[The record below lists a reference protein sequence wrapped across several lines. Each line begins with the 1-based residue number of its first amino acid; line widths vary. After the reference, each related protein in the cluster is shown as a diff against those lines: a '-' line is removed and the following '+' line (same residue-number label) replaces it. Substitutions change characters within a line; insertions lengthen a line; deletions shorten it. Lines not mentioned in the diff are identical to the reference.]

1 MTYKDIL
8 RSRLAAQRLTGEKPA
23 TPTDLLAEL
32 GAMQSQDYG
41 MSKWAVGLRLE
52 KSTHDQVEQAIDS
65 GGIVRIHVLRPTWH
79 LVRAADVRW
88 MLDLTAPQIKAAMA
102 FRDRQLELDDKIF
115 RRCEKIIEKALVRD
129 KHLPRTALMPLLN
142 KAGILTDENRSSHIL
157 LRAELDGIICSGPR
171 QGKQFTYA
179 LLDERVPSSG
189 KLSPEEAL
197 VELTL
202 RYFNG
207 HGPATLYDFC
217 WWSGLSVAD
226 GKKGIGLL
234 GATIEQVSVGDKQYW
249 FLPGQATSSLSPH
262 KASSLPKLPPALLLP
277 AFDEWIIGYTDRSG
291 LFATEHERKIITT
304 NGIFR
309 PVLLCNGLA
318 AGSWRVGEKKGAVS
332 VAKDWFHPVSQTVQ
346 KAMKAAEKKY
356 INFKAGSAG

>member
-8 RSRLAAQRLTGEKPA
+8 RLRLAAQRLTGEKPA
-23 TPTDLLAEL
+23 TPIDLLAES

-41 MSKWAVGLRLE
+41 MSKWAIGLRLE

-65 GGIVRIHVLRPTWH
+65 GGIIRIHVLRPTWH

-88 MLDLTAPQIKAAMA
+88 LLDLTAPQIKAAMV

-115 RRCEKIIEKALVRD
+115 LRCEKIIEKALARD

-142 KAGILTDENRSSHIL
+142 KAGIITNENRSSHIL
-157 LRAELDGIICSGPR
+157 LRAELDGVICSGPR

-179 LLDERVPSSG
+179 LLDERVPSTS

-197 VELTL
+197 AELTR

-207 HGPATLYDFC
+207 HGPATLHDFC
-217 WWSGLSVAD
+217 WWAGLSVTD

-234 GATIEQVSVGDKQYW
+234 STGIEQVNVGDKQYW
-249 FLPGQATSSLSPH
+249 FLPGPETSSITPH
-262 KASSLPKLPPALLLP
+262 RPSSLRGLPAALLLP
-277 AFDEWIIGYTDRSG
+277 AFDEWIIGYTDRAG
-291 LFATEHERKIITT
+291 LFATEHERKLITT

-318 AGSWRVGEKKGAVS
+318 AGSWRAEEKRGVFSVS
-332 VAKDWFHPVSQTVQ
+332 KEWFHPVSAMVQ
-346 KAMKAAEKKY
+346 KAMKTAEKKY
-356 INFKAGSAG
+356 ISFKVGSTD

>member
-8 RSRLAAQRLTGEKPA
+8 RLRLAAQRLTGEKPA
-23 TPTDLLAEL
+23 TPTELFAEL
-32 GAMQSQDYG
+32 GALQSQDYG

-52 KSTHDQVEQAIDS
+52 KSTHDEVEEAIDS
-65 GGIVRIHVLRPTWH
+65 GEIIRIHVLRPTWH
-79 LVRAADVRW
+79 LVGAADVRW
-88 MLDLTAPQIKAAMA
+88 MLSLTAPRIKAAMA
-102 FRDRQLELDDKIF
+102 FHARQLELDEKIF

-179 LLDERVPSSG
+179 LLDEWVPG
-189 KLSPEEAL
+189 GVELSPDEAL
-197 VELTL
+197 AELTR

-207 HGPATLYDFC
+207 HGPATLYDFI
-217 WWSGLSVAD
+217 WWAGLPVAD

-234 GATIEQVSVGDKQYW
+234 GRAIEQVSVGEKQYW
-249 FLPGQATSSLSPH
+249 FLPGMGTSMRLH
-262 KASSLPKLPPALLLP
+262 KAASLPRLPAALLLP

-291 LFATEHERKIITT
+291 LFATEHERKIVTT

-309 PVLLCNGLA
+309 PVLLCNGVA
-318 AGSWRVGEKKGAVS
+318 AGSWRAVEKKGVLS
-332 VAKDWFHPVSQTVQ
+332 VAMDWFHPVTRTAQ
-346 KAMKAAEKKY
+346 KAMKKAGEKF
-356 INFKAGSAG
+356 ISFKAGPTG

>member
-1 MTYKDIL
+1 MNYKDIL
-8 RSRLAAQRLTGEKPA
+8 RRRLAAQKLAGEKPA
-23 TPTDLLAEL
+23 TPIALLAEL

-52 KSTHDQVEQAIDS
+52 KSTHDEVEQAIDQ
-65 GGIVRIHVLRPTWH
+65 GEILRIHVLRPTWH

-88 MLDLTAPQIKAAMA
+88 MLELTAPQIKAAMA
-102 FRDRQLELDDKIF
+102 FRDRQLELDEKIF
-115 RRCEKIIEKALVRD
+115 RRCEKIIEKALARD
-129 KHLPRTALMPLLN
+129 RHLPRTALLPLLN

-179 LLDERVPSSG
+179 LLDERVPAATR
-189 KLSPEEAL
+189 LSPDEAL
-197 VELTL
+197 AKLTK

-217 WWSGLSVAD
+217 WWAGLSVTD
-226 GKKGIGLL
+226 GRKGIGLL
-234 GATIEQVSVGDKQYW
+234 GTAIEQVSVGDKQYW
-249 FLPGQATSSLSPH
+249 FLPGQDMA
-262 KASSLPKLPPALLLP
+262 PPIPAALLLP

-291 LFATEHERKIITT
+291 LFATEHERNIITT

-309 PVLLCNGLA
+309 PVLLCNGQA
-318 AGSWRVGEKKGAVS
+318 AGSWRVEEKKGTVS

-346 KAMKAAEKKY
+346 KAIRTAEKKY
-356 INFKAGSAG
+356 ISFKAGSTG

>member
-8 RSRLAAQRLTGEKPA
+8 RLRLAAQRLTGEKAA
-23 TPTDLLAEL
+23 TPTDLLAES

-41 MSKWAVGLRLE
+41 MSKWAIGLRL
-52 KSTHDQVEQAIDS
+52 KMSTHDQVEQAIDS
-65 GGIVRIHVLRPTWH
+65 GGIIRIHVLRPTWH

-88 MLDLTAPQIKAAMA
+88 MLDVTAPQIKAAMA
-102 FRDRQLELDDKIF
+102 FRDRQLELDEKIF
-115 RRCEKIIEKALVRD
+115 RRCEKIIEKALARD

-179 LLDERVPSSG
+179 LLDERVPAGG
-189 KLSPEEAL
+189 KLSPDEGLA
-197 VELTL
+197 ELTR

-217 WWSGLSVAD
+217 WWAGLSVTD

-234 GATIEQVSVGDKQYW
+234 GTAIEQVSVGNKQYW
-249 FLPGQATSSLSPH
+249 FLPGKDPGAGI
-262 KASSLPKLPPALLLP
+262 PPALLLP
-277 AFDEWIIGYTDRSG
+277 AFDEWIIGYTDRAG

-309 PVLLCNGLA
+309 PVLLSNGLA
-318 AGSWRVGEKKGAVS
+318 AGSWRLVEKKGVIS
-332 VAKDWFHPVSQTVQ
+332 VAKDWFHPVSQRVQ
-346 KAMKAAEKKY
+346 KAMQTAEKKY
-356 INFKAGSAG
+356 INFKVGSTD

>member
-8 RSRLAAQRLTGEKPA
+8 RLRLAAQRLTGEKPA
-23 TPTDLLAEL
+23 TPIDLLAES

-41 MSKWAVGLRLE
+41 MSKWAIGLRLE

-65 GGIVRIHVLRPTWH
+65 GGIIRIHVLRPTWH

-115 RRCEKIIEKALVRD
+115 LRCEKIIEKALTRD
-129 KHLPRTALMPLLN
+129 KHLPRTTLMPLLH

-179 LLDERVPSSG
+179 LLDERVPAG
-189 KLSPEEAL
+189 VRLSPDEAL
-197 VELTL
+197 AELTR

-217 WWSGLSVAD
+217 WWAGLSVTD

-234 GATIEQVSVGDKQYW
+234 GRAIEQISVGDKQYW
-249 FLPGQATSSLSPH
+249 HLPGKDPVTGI
-262 KASSLPKLPPALLLP
+262 PPALLLP
-277 AFDEWIIGYTDRSG
+277 AFDEWIIGYTDRTG

-309 PVLLCNGLA
+309 PVLLCNGLV
-318 AGSWRVGEKKGAVS
+318 AGGWRVVEKKGAVS

-346 KAMKAAEKKY
+346 KAMKTAEKKY
-356 INFKAGSAG
+356 ISFKASSAG